1 MLELFCD
8 VNVVVPIC
16 EYLSWRCFLSK
27 KKSKRSQNN
36 HSNNE
41 RYDNIRGFFFFLELF
56 HMSVFSFFK
65 TLLKKLELKFK
76 VIFQCKLLNL
86 TLVRVVKKA
95 GTRASEKKGVPI
107 LE

>member
-16 EYLSWRCFLSK
+16 VYLSWRCFWSK

-41 RYDNIRGFFFFLELF
+41 RYDNSRVFFFFRAVPYECLF
-56 HMSVFSFFK
+56 FS
-65 TLLKKLELKFK
+65 LKL
-76 VIFQCKLLNL
+76 I
-86 TLVRVVKKA
+86 
-95 GTRASEKKGVPI
+95 
-107 LE
+107 

>member
-16 EYLSWRCFLSK
+16 VYLSWRCFWSK

-41 RYDNIRGFFFFLELF
+41 RYDNISVFFFK
-56 HMSVFSFFK
+56 SCS
-65 TLLKKLELKFK
+65 
-76 VIFQCKLLNL
+76 I
-86 TLVRVVKKA
+86 
-95 GTRASEKKGVPI
+95 
-107 LE
+107 